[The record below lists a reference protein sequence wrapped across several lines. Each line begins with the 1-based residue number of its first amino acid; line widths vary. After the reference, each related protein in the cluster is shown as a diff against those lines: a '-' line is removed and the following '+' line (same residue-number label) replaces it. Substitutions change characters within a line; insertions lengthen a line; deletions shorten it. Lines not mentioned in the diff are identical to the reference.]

1 MTDLLYLDYN
11 CFQRGFDDLTQ
22 TRIKM
27 EAIACQEIFTQAER
41 NKVTLIWS
49 FMHQDETLLCPFPQ
63 RKYAVLAMANVCQVK
78 IPPQIE
84 IAELAKSFQQQ
95 SKLSSKDAIHV
106 AAAEYIKADFFLTCD
121 DNLIKQ
127 GLKLNLQIAIMNP
140 IHYIKR
146 SSNE

>member
-1 MTDLLYLDYN
+1 MADTIYLDYN
-11 CFQRGFDDLTQ
+11 CFQRGFDDLKQ

-63 RKYAVLAMANVCQVK
+63 RKYAVLTMANVCRIK
-78 IPPQIE
+78 IPPKVE
-84 IAELAKSFQQQ
+84 IVELAKSFQTQT
-95 SKLSSKDAIHV
+95 KLSSKDAVHV
-106 AAAEYIKADFFLTCD
+106 AAAEYIKADFLLSCD

-127 GLKLNLQIAIMNP
+127 ALKLNIQIFILNP
-140 IHYIKR
+140 IDYIR
-146 SSNE
+146 R

>member
-1 MTDLLYLDYN
+1 MTDLLDLDYN

-27 EAIACQEIFTQAER
+27 EAIACQDIFTQAES

-63 RKYAVLAMANVCQVK
+63 RKYAVLAMANICRIK

-84 IAELAKSFQQQ
+84 IIKLAKSFQQQ

-106 AAAEYIKADFFLTCD
+106 AAAEHIKANFFLTCD

-127 GLKLNLQIAIMNP
+127 ALKLNLQTAIINP
-140 IHYIKR
+140 VDYIRK
-146 SSNE
+146 

>member
-1 MTDLLYLDYN
+1 MADLIYLDYN

-22 TRIKM
+22 TRIKV

-63 RKYAVLAMANVCQVK
+63 RKYAVLNMATLCQVK
-78 IPPQIE
+78 VPPKIE
-84 IAELAKSFQQQ
+84 IVELAKSFQQQ
-95 SKLSSKDAIHV
+95 TKLSSKDAIHV
-106 AAAEYIKADFFLTCD
+106 AVAEHIKADFFVTCD

-127 GLKLNLQIAIMNP
+127 AVKLSLHTAIMNP
-140 IHYIKR
+140 INYIRK
-146 SSNE
+146 

>member
-1 MTDLLYLDYN
+1 MTDLIYLDYN

-22 TRIKM
+22 TRIKI

-63 RKYAVLAMANVCQVK
+63 RKYAVLNMATLCQVK
-78 IPPQIE
+78 VPPKIE
-84 IAELAKSFQQQ
+84 IVELAKSFQQQ
-95 SKLSSKDAIHV
+95 TKLSSKDAIHV
-106 AAAEYIKADFFLTCD
+106 AVAEHIKANFFVTCD

-127 GLKLNLQIAIMNP
+127 AVKLSLQIAIINP
-140 IHYIKR
+140 IDYIRK
-146 SSNE
+146 

>member
-1 MTDLLYLDYN
+1 MTDLLYLNYN
-11 CFQRGFDDLTQ
+11 CFQRGFDDLTH

-49 FMHQDETLLCPFPQ
+49 FMHQDETLLCPLPQ
-63 RKYAVLAMANVCQVK
+63 RKCAVSVMASICQVK
-78 IPPQIE
+78 IPPKLE
-84 IAELAKSFQQQ
+84 IVELAKSFQQQ
-95 SKLSSKDAIHV
+95 TKLSSKDAIHV

-127 GLKLNLQIAIMNP
+127 ALKLNLQTAIMNP
-140 IHYIKR
+140 IDYLR
-146 SSNE
+146 R

>member
-27 EAIACQEIFTQAER
+27 ESIACQEIFTQAER

-63 RKYAVLAMANVCQVK
+63 RKYAVLNMANICQVK
-78 IPPQIE
+78 IPPKIE
-84 IAELAKSFQQQ
+84 IVELAKSLRQQT
-95 SKLSSKDAIHV
+95 KLSSKDAIHV
-106 AAAEYIKADFFLTCD
+106 AAEHIKADFFLTCD
-121 DNLIKQ
+121 DNLMKQ
-127 GLKLNLQIAIMNP
+127 ALKLNLRTVIINP
-140 IHYIKR
+140 IDYIIR
-146 SSNE
+146 SSHE